1 MAATHLT
8 LEEAAERLGISPE
21 QFKKRL
27 KTDTAFKGL
36 VPIRDGSTLRFK
48 SAAIDELAR
57 ELGEASNPELPLGPM
72 AGGLPPDSDD
82 FKVPAVSRSDA
93 NRETTRR
100 DDQDILSLSN
110 SGEDIFSL
118 TADDSKSGPKKG
130 PKKESDSDVRLEPGK
145 AKKPGHRENDAS
157 VVPTEELAID
167 FGGSGIAI
175 IKGGSSSKLS
185 APKSSG
191 KLSSGKSP
199 RPMPRRTSP
208 TPGVAT
214 AASSS

>member
-72 AGGLPPDSDD
+72 AGGPPPDSDD
-82 FKVPAVSRSDA
+82 FKVPAVE
-93 NRETTRR
+93 RERRRARRPGGTTRTSSR
-100 DDQDILSLSN
+100 CRI
-110 SGEDIFSL
+110 
-118 TADDSKSGPKKG
+118 
-130 PKKESDSDVRLEPGK
+130 R
-145 AKKPGHRENDAS
+145 AK
-157 VVPTEELAID
+157 T
-167 FGGSGIAI
+167 
-175 IKGGSSSKLS
+175 SS
-185 APKSSG
+185 P
-191 KLSSGKSP
+191 
-199 RPMPRRTSP
+199 
-208 TPGVAT
+208 
-214 AASSS
+214 